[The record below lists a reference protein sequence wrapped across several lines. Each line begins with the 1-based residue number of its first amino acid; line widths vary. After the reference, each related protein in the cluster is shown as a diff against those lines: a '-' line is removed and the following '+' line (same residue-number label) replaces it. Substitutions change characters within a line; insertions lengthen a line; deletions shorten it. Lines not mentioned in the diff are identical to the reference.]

1 MNLVYK
7 QMQAIVLL
15 LVVSQAFA
23 QGERADLSS
32 ECVDDYVQG
41 FDYFPEKAQL
51 DHALGFQLTYHLNYK
66 VLAIQPPLSAM
77 EGFAD
82 VMVLVQCGTPAP
94 PLEGEIA
101 NATVITVPARSIGSN
116 DDLALNRAR
125 TLGAADRIVAV
136 GGGGIYATDIRQ
148 RWESGT
154 AVAIGESFHGQPD
167 YEKLLAVAPD
177 VLFLSS
183 ASLARAESLHRAR
196 SLGLPAVPSMSW
208 MEPTALGQAEWLQV
222 VAALLNEESRA
233 NTILAAIKD
242 RYRELS
248 SLAQAQTSTPLV
260 VWLDPATQR
269 GQWVVPESNWLATII
284 ADAGGRTPWMNS
296 QGAATRIVT
305 TEQILGLS
313 GNVSALVTATVSMS
327 DPRTLGGLVALP
339 AIRDSRLFDVHR
351 RSRPEH
357 NAYDW
362 YESAVI
368 EADKVLEDFIAL
380 LHPDLLPGHKFR
392 HLRSILGETEGSES
406 LQ

>member
-1 MNLVYK
+1 
-7 QMQAIVLL
+7 MQPTLLL

-23 QGERADLSS
+23 QGESTSLSS
-32 ECVDDYVQG
+32 ECVDDYVEG

-66 VLAIQPPLSAM
+66 VLTVQSPLATT
-77 EGFAD
+77 EDVAD

-94 PLEGEIA
+94 SLEGEIA
-101 NATVITVPARSIGSN
+101 NATVITVPAKSIGSN

-125 TLGAADRIVAV
+125 TLGATDRIVAV
-136 GGGGIYATDIRQ
+136 GGSGIYATEVRQ
-148 RWESGT
+148 RWESEA

-196 SLGLPAVPSMSW
+196 SLGLSAVPSMSW

-222 VAALLNEESRA
+222 VAAFLNEESRA
-233 NTILAAIKD
+233 NSILATIKD
-242 RYRELS
+242 RYQELS

-284 ADAGGRTPWMNS
+284 TDAGGRTPWTNS

-313 GNVSALVTATVSMS
+313 GDVRALVTTTVSMRE
-327 DPRTLGGLVALP
+327 PRTIGGLMALP

-380 LHPDLLPGHKFR
+380 LHPDLLPGHEFR
-392 HLRSILGETEGSES
+392 HLRPILVGTEGSES